1 MERNKLMEVHGIV
14 EQMRRNSEAWHMA
27 SPVEKMELEQ
37 KNRGLGQRLREGYG
51 IPTVYCDGDGVW
63 YVGLVGAARLYDLY

>member
-14 EQMRRNSEAWHMA
+14 EKMRKNSAAWNMA
-27 SPVEKMELEQ
+27 SPVERMEIHQ
-37 KNRGLGQRLREGYG
+37 KNENLGNRLRGQYG

-63 YVGLVGAARLYDLY
+63 YVGQIGVVKLYDLY